1 VELLSSREVELGWS
15 VVLVAKW
22 LERRRSGAFYRRTA
36 GALCTRSGEE
46 EKWGGSSWLGEMG
59 GVVDHSRL
67 RLDVGSTRALVATR
81 RERQRTA

>member
-15 VVLVAKW
+15 VVLVVKW
-22 LERRRSGAFYRRTA
+22 LEWRRSGAFYRRTA
-36 GALCTRSGEE
+36 GAPCTWSGAE

-67 RLDVGSTRALVATR
+67 RLGVGSTRALAVTI
-81 RERQRTA
+81 RERQRAA